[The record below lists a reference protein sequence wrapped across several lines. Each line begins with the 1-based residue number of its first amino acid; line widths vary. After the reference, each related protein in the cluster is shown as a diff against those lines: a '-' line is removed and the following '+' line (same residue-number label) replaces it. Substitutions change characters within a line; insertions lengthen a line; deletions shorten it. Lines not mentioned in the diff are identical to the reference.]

1 MTHEKIYNMIRSI
14 CGSLLLVTLFMMPS
28 CEDDR
33 VADETPQELIQMWL
47 DGNEIPVYDY
57 YESVTTYGVKTLTD
71 SGDVKKV
78 FVIHFQK
85 EFGRVTPEKEHYALI
100 MYDIDG
106 IDNDDLIDEGSYVNP
121 ASLSTKGVTLEIVG
135 LSDYTSN
142 AQGAITRNEDNVVDG
157 VVEGTFYNPYAETM
171 QNVAS
176 VNQIN
181 QKNMQNKGPK
191 TRRRCLK
198 YNRSRFLHYL
208 SKQKSKVRS
217 KKLNF

>member
-1 MTHEKIYNMIRSI
+1 MTHEEIYNTVRAI
-14 CGSLLLVTLFMMPS
+14 CGSLLMVTMFMMSS

-71 SGDVKKV
+71 SGDDKKV

-85 EFGRVTPEKEHYALI
+85 DGGRISPEKEHYALI

-157 VVEGTFYNPYAETM
+157 VVEGTFWNPYNETL
-171 QNVAS
+171 QNGLLLFENVIIGTDTANTFYS
-176 VNQIN
+176 DF
-181 QKNMQNKGPK
+181 
-191 TRRRCLK
+191 
-198 YNRSRFLHYL
+198 Y
-208 SKQKSKVRS
+208 
-217 KKLNF
+217 

>member
-1 MTHEKIYNMIRSI
+1 MTHEEIYNNVRVI
-14 CGSLLLVTLFMMPS
+14 CGSLLLVALFMMPS

-85 EFGRVTPEKEHYALI
+85 DGGRITPEKEHYALI
-100 MYDIDG
+100 MYDIDA
-106 IDNDDLIDEGSYVNP
+106 INNDDLIDEGVYVNP
-121 ASLSTKGVTLEIVG
+121 ASESTKGVTLEIVG

-142 AQGAITRNEDNVVDG
+142 AQGSILKNEDNMVDG
-157 VVEGTFYNPYAETM
+157 VVEGTFYNPYNETL
-171 QNVAS
+171 QNGLLLFENVIIGTDTANTFYS
-176 VNQIN
+176 EF
-181 QKNMQNKGPK
+181 
-191 TRRRCLK
+191 
-198 YNRSRFLHYL
+198 Y
-208 SKQKSKVRS
+208 
-217 KKLNF
+217 

>member
-1 MTHEKIYNMIRSI
+1 MRHEEIYNMVRTI
-14 CGSLLLVTLFMMPS
+14 CGSLLMVALFMMPS

-85 EFGRVTPEKEHYALI
+85 DGGRITPEKEHYALI
-100 MYDIDG
+100 MYDIDA
-106 IDNDDLIDEGSYVNP
+106 INNDDLIDEGSYVNP
-121 ASLSTKGVTLEIVG
+121 ASESTKGVTLEIVG

-142 AQGAITRNEDNVVDG
+142 AQGAIISNDGNVVNG
-157 VVEGTFYNPYAETM
+157 VVEGTFYNPYNESM
-171 QNVAS
+171 QNGLLLFENIIIGTDTTNTFYS
-176 VNQIN
+176 E
-181 QKNMQNKGPK
+181 
-191 TRRRCLK
+191 
-198 YNRSRFLHYL
+198 YY
-208 SKQKSKVRS
+208 
-217 KKLNF
+217 

>member
-1 MTHEKIYNMIRSI
+1 MKKLF
-14 CGSLLLVTLFMMPS
+14 LLLSILFFS
-28 CEDDR
+28 CEDTR
-33 VADETPQELIQMWL
+33 EPDEAPQELIQMWL

-85 EFGRVTPEKEHYALI
+85 DGGRISPEKEHYALI
-100 MYDIDG
+100 MYDIDA
-106 IDNDDLIDEGSYVNP
+106 INNDDLIDEGSYVNP

-157 VVEGTFYNPYAETM
+157 VVEGTFYNPYNETL
-171 QNVAS
+171 QNGLLLFENVIIGTDTS
-176 VNQIN
+176 N
-181 QKNMQNKGPK
+181 
-191 TRRRCLK
+191 TF
-198 YNRSRFLHYL
+198 YSEYY
-208 SKQKSKVRS
+208 
-217 KKLNF
+217 

>member
-1 MTHEKIYNMIRSI
+1 MRHEEIYNMVRTI
-14 CGSLLLVTLFMMPS
+14 CGALLMVALFMMPS
-28 CEDDR
+28 CDDER
-33 VADETPQELIQMWL
+33 VGEEPQELIQMWL
-47 DGNEIPVYDY
+47 DGNEIAVYDY
-57 YESVTTYGVKTLTD
+57 YERVTTYGGKSLTD

-85 EFGRVTPEKEHYALI
+85 DAGRISPEKEHYALI

-142 AQGAITRNEDNVVDG
+142 AQGSIIRNEDNVVDG

-171 QNVAS
+171 QNGLLLFENVTIGTDTANTFYS
-176 VNQIN
+176 EF
-181 QKNMQNKGPK
+181 
-191 TRRRCLK
+191 
-198 YNRSRFLHYL
+198 Y
-208 SKQKSKVRS
+208 
-217 KKLNF
+217 